1 VFFSFIRG
9 GGVKKVYYPP
19 RRNRK
24 IPQIYW
30 VELGYFFSLSATA
43 EDEEIPQINQRF
55 FSSYPPRRSVKK
67 GSRRLAQKN
76 PADLLG

>member
-1 VFFSFIRG
+1 VFFPFIRG

-30 VELGYFFSLSATA
+30 VESSYFFSLSATA

-55 FSSYPPRRSVKK
+55 FS
-67 GSRRLAQKN
+67 
-76 PADLLG
+76 